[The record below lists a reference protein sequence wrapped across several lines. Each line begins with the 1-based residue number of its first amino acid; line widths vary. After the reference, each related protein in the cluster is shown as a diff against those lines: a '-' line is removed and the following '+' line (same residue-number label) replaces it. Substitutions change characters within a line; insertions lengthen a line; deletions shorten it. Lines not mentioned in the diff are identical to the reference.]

1 MLVYAEAAAPGIPR
15 HIGSADGGSCHCAI
29 RGTLRLRLART
40 AIGKS
45 AGKAHTDVIK
55 DVGYDRRRNILRRWI
70 RNMNAMQN
78 RAPDVHGPLAS
89 DALDSVGTPEPIPD
103 YVALRRDAAGKRME
117 ERREG

>member
-55 DVGYDRRRNILRRWI
+55 DVWYDRRRNILWRWI
-70 RNMNAMQN
+70 RIMTAMQ
-78 RAPDVHGPLAS
+78 RSEEHTSELQSLMRISYAVFCLKQK
-89 DALDSVGTPEPIPD
+89 
-103 YVALRRDAAGKRME
+103 KRE
-117 ERREG
+117 SINNT